1 MKTILKAP
9 SLFMVYFILE
19 DGRKHKDEIG
29 TCTSTLKNASK
40 KHKQKDLEYSSL
52 YFLCESYSQS
62 SLSPPTP

>member
-1 MKTILKAP
+1 
-9 SLFMVYFILE
+9 MVYFILE